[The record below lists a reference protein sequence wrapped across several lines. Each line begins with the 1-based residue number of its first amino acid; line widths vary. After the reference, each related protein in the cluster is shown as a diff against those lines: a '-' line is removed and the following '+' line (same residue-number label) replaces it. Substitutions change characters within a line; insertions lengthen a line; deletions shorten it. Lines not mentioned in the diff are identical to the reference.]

1 MNDDTVYLTWEDLRE
16 RGWSRLLMLAYF
28 GGPDI
33 VLQRSVGQPPLELF
47 EEESVVS
54 CEINEDS
61 RDFFDKYS
69 ELVSMAMERKLFYS
83 EKRSNNFCESYDLLI
98 DMPDIDTLLDRARTE
113 YDRRMFLETGD
124 EFHPDGETWS
134 DSLSEDAL
142 KSVAV
147 LLLKNGSN
155 INTAF
160 SHLKNIKQG
169 LVNSGIPNEIYMPCV
184 GKLYEKFYNAVK
196 EKYPELESA
205 ALELKQSET
214 IDGYTSENIYR
225 IKSIF
230 N

>member
-1 MNDDTVYLTWEDLRE
+1 MDYDTVYLTWDDLKE

-33 VLQRSVGQPPLELF
+33 VLQRSEGQQPLELF

-54 CEINEDS
+54 CEIGQDS

-69 ELVSMAMERKLFYS
+69 ELVSMAMERKLFYN
-83 EKRSNNFCESYDLLI
+83 EKRSNNFCESFDLLI
-98 DMPDIDTLLDRARTE
+98 DMPDLDTLLDRARTE

-134 DSLSEDAL
+134 DSISEDAL
-142 KSVAV
+142 KRVAV
-147 LLLKNGSN
+147 LMLKNSSN
-155 INTAF
+155 INTAL
-160 SHLKNIKQG
+160 SHLKNIKHG
-169 LVNSGIPNEIYMPCV
+169 LAELGMPSETYMSCV
-184 GKLYEKFYNAVK
+184 DKLYDKFYTTVK
-196 EKYPELESA
+196 EKYPDLESA